1 MNNAHFPQTIA
12 LFGTSAD
19 PPTAGHQAILRALGD
34 RYDVVAVWASD
45 NPFKSHQTSLDH
57 RMMMLRLVIREI
69 QPPYHNI
76 MLRRDLSSSRSIE
89 TLEQAK
95 AIWGEDAQ
103 FVLVVG
109 SDLAGQVTRWY
120 KAQELLTQVQLL
132 IVPRPGYSVQ
142 NGDIQRLEEM
152 GANYAIADFQAP
164 DVSSTAYRD
173 RGDRSVVIPL
183 VEDYIHQQQLY
194 AS

>member
-1 MNNAHFPQTIA
+1 MNNTPSPTKIA

-19 PPTAGHQAILRALGD
+19 PPTAGHQAILRWLAE
-34 RYDVVAVWASD
+34 RYDLVAVWASD

-76 MLRRDLSSSRSIE
+76 LLRRDLSSSRSIE
-89 TLEQAK
+89 TVEQAK
-95 AIWGEDAQ
+95 VIWGEETE

-120 KAQELLTQVQLL
+120 KAQELLKQVQLL

-142 NGDIQRLEEM
+142 HEDIQGLEEM

-164 DVSSTAYRD
+164 NVSSTAYRD
-173 RGDRSVVIPL
+173 RGDRTVVIPL